1 MRSFIYIFKNIKVT
15 IRKSPWVFGLYLL
28 CNIVAVLV
36 ILFSHG
42 VYQNYEVKITQEEK
56 IVDQSY
62 ASITFGNVTGTYQDD
77 DGPVS
82 YIADGYSTKGDF
94 AKVLELLDTDTKKGF
109 TGFFVDYFIEDTEQF
124 SEVVSNTEYVSIEN
138 RLEYDPQ
145 LDKYGL
151 YYTFLENVGT
161 VAGRYFTQEEATTD
175 SGYMVIMYEDGL
187 DNSEKIGEKITV
199 LGREYE
205 IIGVMEV
212 GYTQIYIP
220 FPSIPDDTLIKE
232 THFLSDK
239 TISTDTYRKIKE
251 AFTEVYGDYVNF
263 PEMETI
269 DEDTQTF
276 YASIMMISIVLSALA
291 GITLSILFRY
301 IVYTRRKT
309 LAVMRLNGCTRFK
322 ARIMYL
328 AESLGLSSILYVL
341 SAYGYDKF
349 ILPQLTRFF
358 PSITEVYSRF
368 TYLYIYAVFIGVL
381 FVIVNIMISFQID
394 KQPVNMF
401 KKGG

>member
-124 SEVVSNTEYVSIEN
+124 SEVVMNTEHVGIEN

-220 FPSIPDDTLIKE
+220 FPSIPDDTLIE
-232 THFLSDK
+232 QVSFLNDK

>member
-1 MRSFIYIFKNIKVT
+1 MNFLLYIFKNVQVT
-15 IRKSPWVFGLYLL
+15 VRKSLWVFVLYVL
-28 CNIVAVLV
+28 CTVVSVLV

-42 VYQNYEVKITQEEK
+42 IYQNYQEKITSEEK
-56 IVDQSY
+56 IVDQSN
-62 ASITFGNVTGTYQDD
+62 ADITFGSVEGLHEYGGSIT
-77 DGPVS
+77 
-82 YIADGYSTKGDF
+82 YIANGTTTVEDF
-94 AKVLELLDTDTKKGF
+94 KKVVSLLDTDTKKGF
-109 TGFFVDYFIEDTEQF
+109 TGFFVTYQIEPT
-124 SEVVSNTEYVSIEN
+124 SEYESWGFAELHS
-138 RLEYDPQ
+138 RLEYDKE

-151 YYTFLENVGT
+151 YYTFLKNTGMIK
-161 VAGRYFTQEEATTD
+161 GRFINQEEATL
-175 SGYMVIMYEDGL
+175 GANVIVLSDYSADGI
-187 DNSEKIGEKITV
+187 DNSLLVGEKITF
-199 LGREYE
+199 LGKEYE
-205 IIGVMEV
+205 VIGVSERANTSLYV
-212 GYTQIYIP
+212 P
-220 FPSIPDDTLIKE
+220 FPSIPDDTLIE
-232 THFLSDK
+232 QVSFLNDK

-251 AFTEVYGDYVNF
+251 AFTEVYGNYVNF

-269 DEDTQTF
+269 NEDTQTF